1 MMMILSWFV
10 LFYAVWCFVVVRLIM
25 AITQLAP

>member
-10 LFYAVWCFVVVRLIM
+10 LFYAVWCFVVGRKEGGGGSG
-25 AITQLAP
+25 